1 MRPLKLIIFYLFL
14 VFKVSTFSIVY
25 SDDVSQRVKE
35 LWGEFAHTQ
44 TYYKIFQEGNKIL
57 KNSNSDSEKAEVQAM
72 FGTVY
77 YNQKMYRQAEKEL
90 KKALKYNPHSKSA
103 RWTISVVYFQTGR
116 IKKGID
122 RLEKLTKD
130 YPEDSELFWMLGDFY
145 LENNQLD
152 KAIYYLER
160 KVDNDEAQRN
170 TYNFTRVLGKLAD
183 SYRRKNNLEK
193 AYKYA
198 KEFLKYSPEEYL
210 ALLMFSEISIDLGK
224 NREAIEK
231 LDVIMA
237 NFDPGKEDYYL
248 MGLAHYNLKEYAK
261 ARYYFGESLKLDE
274 NYSKALE
281 YMKYLN
287 KIQ

>member
-1 MRPLKLIIFYLFL
+1 M
-14 VFKVSTFSIVY
+14 
-25 SDDVSQRVKE
+25 
-35 LWGEFAHTQ
+35 
-44 TYYKIFQEGNKIL
+44 
-57 KNSNSDSEKAEVQAM
+57 
-72 FGTVY
+72 
-77 YNQKMYRQAEKEL
+77 
-90 KKALKYNPHSKSA
+90 
-103 RWTISVVYFQTGR
+103 VYFKTGR

-152 KAIYYLER
+152 KAIYCFEE
-160 KVDNDEAQRN
+160 KVNDSEARRD

-210 ALLMFSEISIDLGK
+210 ALLMFSELSIDLGK